1 MLRITVNH
9 GQGFTRFGVEG
20 SLTEPSAEEL
30 KRCWED
36 VCAVREHAGCLSV
49 DLAGM
54 TNIDSVGKDILID
67 MYRSGVELVGSGV
80 MTRAV
85 IEEITRGE

>member
-1 MLRITVNH
+1 MLRITVH
-9 GQGFTRFGVEG
+9 HDQEFTRFGVEG

-30 KRCWED
+30 KKCWQD
-36 VCAVREHAGCLSV
+36 VCAFGPHTDCLSV
-49 DLAGM
+49 DLTDM
-54 TNIDSVGKDILID
+54 TNIDSFGRDILVD

-85 IEEITRGE
+85 INDITRGE